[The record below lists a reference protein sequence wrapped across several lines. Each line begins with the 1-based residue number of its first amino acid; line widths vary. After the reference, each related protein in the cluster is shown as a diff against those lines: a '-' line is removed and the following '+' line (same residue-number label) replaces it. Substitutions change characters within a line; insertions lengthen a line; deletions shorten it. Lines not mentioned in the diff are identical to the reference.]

1 MKTTKQH
8 LEALLAVE
16 GDPQFDGVTKSVKSL
31 LHKQSLESH
40 SQSTTF
46 QWIKTSR
53 ELSELE
59 RKLTEQIERMQS
71 DVGLLPTSSSQ
82 EESERDALSLVIGL
96 QDVSEFSR
104 NKNERCHTEMIVL
117 DTKQRLNDMGKDLE
131 LQCSALGGEIKTQRH
146 RVLQVVSDVNK
157 QSNIPPSLHKALDS
171 LYTLG
176 DDDSK
181 VEVEFLKQEILGELE
196 GAKHNSNKIRIEQI
210 QKKGMDKIDRL
221 RKRIDEKSRLSAN
234 NAKNE
239 AKQQELQAQLQLL
252 RLQKQLSGTQQGFST
267 LNCNVTNEK
276 VVDVQQRLEA
286 MQALARHH
294 LDRVQDRQKEN
305 AEVLLQEEMMKERKR
320 CFNKERSSY
329 REEQRGQRLIAK
341 QEATEKLKRERE
353 NQLVRLTKLAMSCPY
368 QKTITA
374 LRPDI
379 HKSTNAR
386 HHDLFR
392 ENMMA
397 DFQSGRH
404 TSFSEKKVFSDPKF
418 RLAHSLHEA
427 GINKTIAARDV
438 VRNLI
443 PIKEERTTGIKPY

>member
-16 GDPQFDGVTKSVKSL
+16 GDPQFDGVTKAVKSL

-82 EESERDALSLVIGL
+82 EESERDALSLVTGL
-96 QDVSEFSR
+96 KDVSEFSR
-104 NKNERCHTEMIVL
+104 NKNEPCQKN
-117 DTKQRLNDMGKDLE
+117 TKQRLNDMGKDLE
-131 LQCSALGGEIKTQRH
+131 SQCSALEGEIKTQRH

-252 RLQKQLSGTQQGFST
+252 RLQKRLSGTQQEFST
-267 LNCNVTNEK
+267 LNWNVTNEK
-276 VVDVQQRLEA
+276 VVDVQQRLET

-294 LDRVQDRQKEN
+294 LDRVQDREKEN

-329 REEQRGQRLIAK
+329 RGGAAGWIVIDIRRR
-341 QEATEKLKRERE
+341 EKILRDGNSFPILSLNSPER
-353 NQLVRLTKLAMSCPY
+353 
-368 QKTITA
+368 
-374 LRPDI
+374 
-379 HKSTNAR
+379 
-386 HHDLFR
+386 
-392 ENMMA
+392 
-397 DFQSGRH
+397 
-404 TSFSEKKVFSDPKF
+404 
-418 RLAHSLHEA
+418 
-427 GINKTIAARDV
+427 
-438 VRNLI
+438 
-443 PIKEERTTGIKPY
+443 